1 MKVAVVDSG
10 VSVDFLRQHGGP
22 LAGAASFTLDRA
34 ARRLESRAH
43 SREELDAWRGGSAVL
58 DDLED
63 THGHGTAVLSL
74 LMDAGPRPPNV
85 EWYVARVLD
94 ERMRGDS
101 LCLLE
106 ALEWLTN
113 DVRPDLINLSL
124 GTVDRAFETPL
135 TELLWRA
142 VRQGAVVVCAAG
154 PVPCLPAGLGAV
166 VTVADAKT
174 ARLLGRTDTVDHVE
188 HAPTVRLYASGTWCE
203 RPMTSSYACALAVA
217 RVLRE
222 GCPPDW
228 RRQAPAAHAR

>member
-10 VSVDFLRQHGGP
+10 VSVDFLRAQGAR
-22 LAGAASFTLDRA
+22 LSGAASFTLDRA
-34 ARRLESRAH
+34 ARRLESRVH
-43 SREELDAWRGGSAVL
+43 SREELDAWRDGGAGL

-63 THGHGTAVLSL
+63 THGHGTQVLSI
-74 LMDAGPRPPNV
+74 LMGQGPAVPEA

-94 ERMRGDS
+94 GSMRGDS

-106 ALEWLTN
+106 ALEWLTH
-113 DVRPDLINLSL
+113 DVRPDVINLSL
-124 GTVDRAFETPL
+124 GTVDRAFEAKL
-135 TELLWRA
+135 TEGLWRA
-142 VRQGAVVVCAAG
+142 VRQGTVVVCAAG

-166 VTVADAKT
+166 VTVADART

-188 HAPTVRLYASGTWCE
+188 DAPTVRLYAAGAWCE

>member
-10 VSVDFLRQHGGP
+10 VSVGFLRERGGR

-34 ARRLESRAH
+34 TRRLESRVH
-43 SREELDAWRGGSAVL
+43 SREELDVWCGGGAAL

-63 THGHGTAVLSL
+63 THGHGTAVLSI
-74 LMDAGPRPPNV
+74 LMDAGPPVPDV

-94 ERMRGDS
+94 GTMRGDS

-106 ALEWLTN
+106 ALEWLTH
-113 DVRPDLINLSL
+113 DVRPDVINLSL
-124 GTVDRAFETPL
+124 GTVVRALEAPL
-135 TELLWRA
+135 TEVLWRA
-142 VRQGAVVVCAAG
+142 VRQGTVVVCAAG

-188 HAPTVRLYASGTWCE
+188 DAPAVRLYAAGAWSE
-203 RPMTSSYACALAVA
+203 LPMTSSYACALAVA

-228 RRQAPAAHAR
+228 RRKAPAAPAR